1 MSKYRRKTRP
11 TTPAWASAPAQPLS
25 GWGDDNWSN
34 GGNFNDSWGNNGASW
49 GAPPTKLQPPRP
61 CACTYMA
68 PNSMQLKDVGENAQ
82 PSEPSVSTTE
92 EDAIV
97 ERKEHYLIREQ
108 IWFEGAQ
115 RWFPYDSSRYKI
127 VMPELDLGNYFYVN
141 LRHLMP
147 GDEGDL
153 VLSNFSE
160 TLLKFLRTFYGDEF
174 YSDSPER
181 STDTMLPD
189 IPILE
194 SKIEDIGFHLRA
206 EATDANIADKRAFAA
221 SLGCQEARNA
231 LHPESLV
238 DQFLS
243 ESREHLSVLTNYL
256 LELYKPKA
264 AKLALQLADG
274 CIEFDL
280 LIFYFELGKQYCM
293 YPDNIN
299 MASGFCLDGRIYDKA
314 NMTVHL
320 TGNAYSWNGISYLET
335 PVSCA
340 ISFYHGTRDL
350 DSLPCQPLTPE
361 MEAQLIA
368 RGRLYT
374 ALSGIHYRSCHNDRI
389 IVDGIGH
396 ADPHSHIR
404 PLAQEVPNFPEED
417 LWLLPSRVHGF
428 NLTKKMWSIFYVT
441 EIEPVSFDH
450 NAWDHLVLDPETKV
464 LIKSLVQVTRNSNSF
479 ASKTISDVIT
489 GKGGGLICVLHG
501 PPGTGKTLTAEA
513 VAEHLKR
520 PIYVVGTSELS
531 TKPSELEAKL
541 KSILEIATAWDA
553 VLLIDEADVLL
564 EQRSLHEIE
573 RNSLVSVVLRVLE
586 YHRGVLFLTTNR
598 VKVFDAAFLSRFSI
612 AIKYPEHD
620 LHSRRVIWRKF
631 FELAGV
637 KTKDA
642 DGSGRSTPTDMVLLE
657 DPAKVATMSDAE
669 LDELAE
675 KPFNGRT
682 IKNLVRTAQA
692 LALASDEPMSKAH
705 VDIVVRSQEK
715 FLREFANVSGVE

>member
-1 MSKYRRKTRP
+1 MSGEF
-11 TTPAWASAPAQPLS
+11 SAIE
-25 GWGDDNWSN
+25 W
-34 GGNFNDSWGNNGASW
+34 
-49 GAPPTKLQPPRP
+49 
-61 CACTYMA
+61 
-68 PNSMQLKDVGENAQ
+68 
-82 PSEPSVSTTE
+82 TTE
-92 EDAIV
+92 DDAIV

-108 IWFEGAQ
+108 IWSAAMVPVRFFALQ
-115 RWFPYDSSRYKI
+115 DRSA
-127 VMPELDLGNYFYVN
+127 ELDLGNYFYVN

-147 GDEGDL
+147 GGEGEL

-160 TLLKFLRTFYGDEF
+160 TLLKFLRQ
-174 YSDSPER
+174 
-181 STDTMLPD
+181 
-189 IPILE
+189 
-194 SKIEDIGFHLRA
+194 IEDIGSHLRA
-206 EATDANIADKRAFAA
+206 EATESISRI
-221 SLGCQEARNA
+221 SAR
-231 LHPESLV
+231 LQHLSDVRKQGTSLV

-280 LIFYFELGKQYCM
+280 LIFISNWGSGIAWTRIISIWCLDTSFFRFQIQFTCYSK
-293 YPDNIN
+293 
-299 MASGFCLDGRIYDKA
+299 ASGFCLERRIYNKA

-320 TGNAYSWNGISYLET
+320 TGNAYSWDGKSYLET

-340 ISFYHGTRDL
+340 ISFYHVGTRDL

-361 MEAQLIA
+361 IEAELIA

-374 ALSGIHYRSCHNDRI
+374 ALSGIHYRSYHNDRI

-396 ADPHSHIR
+396 ADPHSYPS
-404 PLAQEVPNFPEED
+404 PLR
-417 LWLLPSRVHGF
+417 SRLQSHQK
-428 NLTKKMWSIFYVT
+428 TWSTFYVT
-441 EIEPVSFDH
+441 EIEPVSFDDD
-450 NAWDHLVLDPETKV
+450 AWDHLVMDPETKV

-520 PIYVVGTSELS
+520 PLYIVGTSELS
-531 TKPSELEAKL
+531 TKALELEAKL
-541 KSILEIATAWDA
+541 RSILNLATAWDA
-553 VLLIDEADVLL
+553 VLLIDEADVCCARFAGITTDGAFFGRFARTAEPARDRAQFLGIGCVAGP
-564 EQRSLHEIE
+564 RIPP
-573 RNSLVSVVLRVLE
+573 
-586 YHRGVLFLTTNR
+586 GVLFLTTNR

-612 AIKYPEHD
+612 GIDQIPGARFALPPSH
-620 LHSRRVIWRKF
+620 LAQVL
-631 FELAGV
+631 ELAGV

-657 DPAKVATMSDAE
+657 DPAKVATMSEAE

>member
-11 TTPAWASAPAQPLS
+11 TGPAWASAPAQPLS
-25 GWGDDNWSN
+25 GWGN
-34 GGNFNDSWGNNGASW
+34 GGSGNGPWGNNGARTPPPPWGNNGAS
-49 GAPPTKLQPPRP
+49 KLQPPHP

-68 PNSMQLKDVGENAQ
+68 PDAMQPKDIGENAQ
-82 PSEPSVSTTE
+82 PSESTTE
-92 EDAIV
+92 DDAIV

-127 VMPELDLGNYFYVN
+127 VVPELDLGNYFYVN

-147 GDEGDL
+147 GGKSD
-153 VLSNFSE
+153 NNIHQMN
-160 TLLKFLRTFYGDEF
+160 RTFYGDEF
-174 YSDSPER
+174 YGDSPER

-189 IPILE
+189 IPILQ
-194 SKIEDIGFHLRA
+194 SKIEDIGLHLRA
-206 EATDANIADKRAFAA
+206 EATESSIADKRAFAA

-238 DQFLS
+238 DQFLI

-264 AKLALQLADG
+264 EKLALQLADG
-274 CIEFDL
+274 RIEFDL
-280 LIFYFELGKQYCM
+280 LIFHFELGKRYCM
-293 YPDNIN
+293 NPDNIN
-299 MASGFCLDGRIYDKA
+299 MASGFCLERRSYDKA

-320 TGNAYSWNGISYLET
+320 TGNAYSWDGKSYLET

-340 ISFYHGTRDL
+340 ISFYYGTEDL
-350 DSLPCQPLTPE
+350 DSLPCQTLTPE
-361 MEAQLIA
+361 MEAKLMA

-374 ALSGIHYRSCHNDRI
+374 ALSGIHYRSYG
-389 IVDGIGH
+389 IVQ
-396 ADPHSHIR
+396 ADPYSDIR
-404 PLAQEVPNFPEED
+404 PLAQEVPDFPEED
-417 LWLLPSRVHGF
+417 LWLLPSCVYGF
-428 NLTKKMWSIFYVT
+428 NLTKKMRSTFYVT
-441 EIEPVSFDH
+441 EIESVSFDH

-479 ASKTISDVIT
+479 TSKTISDVIT
-489 GKGGGLICVLHG
+489 GKGGGLICLLHG

-520 PIYVVGTSELS
+520 PLYIVGTSELS
-531 TKPSELEAKL
+531 TNPSELEAKL
-541 KSILEIATAWDA
+541 KSILDIATAWDA

-620 LHSRRVIWRKF
+620 LHSRQVIWRKF
-631 FELAGV
+631 FQLAGV

-657 DPAKVATMSDAE
+657 DPAKVATMSEAE

-715 FLREFANVSGVE
+715 FLREFANLSSVE